1 MTSSGSSRSGPSV
14 EERLE
19 SLPAFSRVVELV
31 GASNPLQRKRIRTM
45 LRERDDT
52 YFAFAED
59 VSRSLAAAFMRT
71 PGDALAAAQAYDGLC
86 LEMLREQIRFR
97 KTGVYRLDDAADAND
112 TVYSDPTRM
121 RAYLIGLLLT
131 YLFWPNHYA
140 LFQLF
145 RDGLAQLRPQRSLE
159 VGAGHGVFTTELIR
173 RHPGVELTVVD
184 ISLSSIEVTREFL
197 DAFDVPQDS
206 VRFVLAD
213 FMGPDLALGSFDLIV
228 LGELIEHVNDAG
240 ALLKRATE
248 LLTPD
253 GTIFLTTCA
262 NCPAADHIYYFGSA
276 DDIRALIDASGLRID
291 REVVLAAETVPE
303 DRWREERTTVN
314 YGALLRPASAPTPGT
329 PALG

>member
-1 MTSSGSSRSGPSV
+1 MSSGTSL
-14 EERLE
+14 EERLDT
-19 SLPAFSRVVELV
+19 LPAFSRVVELI
-31 GASNPLQRKRIRTM
+31 GASNPLQRKRVRAM
-45 LRERDDT
+45 LRERDDA
-52 YFAFAED
+52 YFAFAEE
-59 VSRSLAAAFMRT
+59 VSRSLATAFMRT
-71 PGDALAAAQAYDGLC
+71 PDEAREAAQAYDDLC

-97 KTGVYRLDDAADAND
+97 KTGIYRLDDAAEAND

-145 RDGLAQLRPQRSLE
+145 REGLARLQPQRSLE

-173 RHPGVELTVVD
+173 RHPAVELTVVD
-184 ISLSSIEVTREFL
+184 ISQSSIEVTREFL
-197 DAFDVPQDS
+197 DAFDVPQDA
-206 VRFVLAD
+206 VRFLLAD

-228 LGELIEHVNDAG
+228 LGEIIEHVNDAG
-240 ALLKRATE
+240 ALLRRATE

-276 DDIRALIDASGLRID
+276 DDIRDLVGASGLGID
-291 REVVLAAETVPE
+291 REVVLAAEVVPE
-303 DRWREERTTVN
+303 DRWRAEKTTIN
-314 YGALLRPASAPTPGT
+314 YGALLRKAAAQTPDAPKRT
-329 PALG
+329 

>member
-1 MTSSGSSRSGPSV
+1 MKSGTSL

-19 SLPAFSRVVELV
+19 TLPAFSRVVELV
-31 GASNPLQRKRIRTM
+31 GATNPLQRKRVRAM
-45 LRERDDT
+45 LHERDDA

-59 VSRSLAAAFMRT
+59 VSRSLALAFMRT
-71 PGDALAAAQAYDGLC
+71 PGEAREAAQAYDELC

-97 KTGVYRLDDAADAND
+97 KTGVYRLDDAGVAND

-145 RDGLAQLRPQRSLE
+145 GDGLARFHPLRSLE
-159 VGAGHGVFTTELIR
+159 VGAGHGLFTTELIR
-173 RHPGVELTVVD
+173 RHPDVDLTVVD
-184 ISLSSIEVTREFL
+184 ISQSSIDVTRDFL
-197 DAFDVPQDS
+197 DAFDVPRDA
-206 VRFVLAD
+206 VRFLLAD
-213 FMGPDLALGSFDLIV
+213 FMGPDLALGTFDLIV
-228 LGELIEHVNDAG
+228 LGEIIEHVNDAG
-240 ALLKRATE
+240 ALLRRAAE

-276 DDIRALIDASGLRID
+276 EEIRELVRASGLGIG
-291 REVVLAAETVPE
+291 REVVLAAEAVPE
-303 DRWREERTTVN
+303 DRWREEKTTVN
-314 YGALLRPASAPTPGT
+314 YGALLRRAAPPPPGAIAT
-329 PALG
+329 DE